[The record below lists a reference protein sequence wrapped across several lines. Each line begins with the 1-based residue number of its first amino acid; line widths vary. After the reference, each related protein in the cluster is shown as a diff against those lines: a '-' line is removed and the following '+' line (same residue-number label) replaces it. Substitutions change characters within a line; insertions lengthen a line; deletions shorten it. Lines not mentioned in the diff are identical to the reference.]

1 MPGNEPAECRRP
13 RVSSGALGDIVFG
26 NPFSAERARGIVRL
40 VPGVPL
46 GDLDSNREALA
57 RVVEP
62 RGYCSEVRS
71 KTGGGWSSPS
81 STCATTAAP

>member
-1 MPGNEPAECRRP
+1 MQATA
-13 RVSSGALGDIVFG
+13 SFFG
-26 NPFSAERARGIVRL
+26 RARRHRLWQSVQRGARQGIVRL